1 MKVSQGKTVEIED
14 QPDPDVR
21 VCFVGDS
28 FVAGVGDPRH
38 LGWAG
43 RLAAQSQRKGRR

>member
-1 MKVSQGKTVEIED
+1 MKLPEINTAAIEGHLE
-14 QPDPDVR
+14 PDVR

-28 FVAGVGDPRH
+28 FVAGVGDAQH

-43 RLAAQSQRKGRR
+43 RLQRTAMTTD